1 MLYEQV
7 QAAVEGAIKQS
18 SADVIQELGIE
29 PLCNKLLAIPEQIRE
44 LQDQMAEAQ
53 KKVEKAKSDVELEK
67 SIITAAVT
75 SETNGNG
82 KPVFSNEK
90 ARSAEITRRM
100 AVDQDYLAAKEALAK
115 AEEQVANLK
124 FDIDRLYSEMANLRV
139 VVSARAAQVQAL
151 FGN

>member
-1 MLYEQV
+1 MINEQI
-7 QAAVEGAIKQS
+7 QATVEGAIKQS

-29 PLCNKLLAIPEQIRE
+29 PLCNKLLAIPEQIRD
-44 LQDQMAEAQ
+44 LQKQMAEAQ
-53 KKVEKAKSDVELEK
+53 KEVDKAKGDVELEK

>member
-1 MLYEQV
+1 MINEQI
-7 QAAVEGAIKQS
+7 QATVEGAIKQS

-29 PLCNKLLAIPEQIRE
+29 PLCNKLLAIPEQIRD
-44 LQDQMAEAQ
+44 LQKQMAEAQ
-53 KKVEKAKSDVELEK
+53 KEVDKAKGDVELEK
-67 SIITAAVT
+67 STITAAVI

>member
-1 MLYEQV
+1 MLYEQI

-44 LQDQMAEAQ
+44 LQDQMQQMQQE
-53 KKVEKAKSDVELEK
+53 VEKAKSDVELEK
-67 SIITAAVT
+67 STITAAVI
-75 SETNGNG
+75 SEVNDNG
-82 KPVFSNEK
+82 KPVYSNET

-115 AEEQVANLK
+115 TEEQVANLK

>member
-53 KKVEKAKSDVELEK
+53 KEVEKVKGDVELEK
-67 SIITAAVT
+67 STITAAVI

>member
-1 MLYEQV
+1 MINEQI
-7 QAAVEGAIKQS
+7 QATVKGAIKQS

-44 LQDQMAEAQ
+44 LQKQMAEAQ
-53 KKVEKAKSDVELEK
+53 KEVDKAKGDVELEK
-67 SIITAAVT
+67 SLIFAAVT
-75 SETNGNG
+75 SETNDNG

-90 ARSAEITRRM
+90 ARSAEITQRM
-100 AVDQDYLAAKEALAK
+100 SVEDDYLAAEKALSK
-115 AEEQVANLK
+115 AEEHVSSLR
-124 FDIDRLYSEMANLRV
+124 FDIDRLNNEMLNLRA

>member
-53 KKVEKAKSDVELEK
+53 KEVEKAKSDVELEK

>member
-1 MLYEQV
+1 MINEQV

>member
-1 MLYEQV
+1 
-7 QAAVEGAIKQS
+7 
-18 SADVIQELGIE
+18 
-29 PLCNKLLAIPEQIRE
+29 
-44 LQDQMAEAQ
+44 
-53 KKVEKAKSDVELEK
+53 VELEK